1 MREHVKALEDRNP
14 VDQLA
19 CLVLRVLNELAPC
32 TERLLIEQV
41 SGGDPRSQPAQ
52 ASHAHTRELVHSA
65 LLKLKAL
72 ACIEV
77 AEERIAITDRGRQ
90 CLNDLPVFTLRQ
102 RGHSAEARE
111 NKADH
116 RVATDYGKQDAV
128 TSTTKA
134 KAHPCVSSLSQLPAQ
149 LWMRC
154 GALLRVLA
162 TTFRPEYVLRLRRF
176 CQDPLTQVTLAMPPV
191 GKMTVSR
198 AWDTSLYLWRHRVAL
213 VIRSGATTLV
223 HVLVQRA
230 KFLSRA
236 WKPMRLL
243 EETGETKIG
252 ARLLKVAGANGRL
265 LKLAGLDVNRSI
277 NYAGALLL
285 VCGTLSI
292 AGGVVFLASEGANS
306 SSAEEAFL
314 SDKGAGN
321 SRASPI
327 VWLHD
332 GQGRLGRSIFVTR
345 GLAGAAW
352 IEGLA
357 IRGENA
363 SNQTL
368 TGIQGAIKTDSGE
381 EIKLAVNTEGSQGKW
396 VDAQDVPA
404 GSKFL
409 LKSALNPVGTQA
421 GMRADEFL
429 SKYGGMIFRVSY
441 TVAGV
446 QTTLIEY
453 FSTSSLRAQ
462 LANLN

>member
-1 MREHVKALEDRNP
+1 MREDVKALEDRNP

-32 TERLLIEQV
+32 TERLLIAQV
-41 SGGDPRSQPAQ
+41 SGGDPRTQPAQ
-52 ASHAHTRELVHSA
+52 ASHAHTRELIHSA

-77 AEERIAITDRGRQ
+77 AEERIAITEQGRK
-90 CLNDLPVFTLRQ
+90 CLNDLPVVTLRQ
-102 RGHSAEARE
+102 RGRSAEARE
-111 NKADH
+111 SKADH
-116 RVATDYGKQDAV
+116 RFATDYGKQDAV

-134 KAHPCVSSLSQLPAQ
+134 KAHPCVSSLSQLPAR
-149 LWMRC
+149 LWMLC

-162 TTFRPEYVLRLRRF
+162 TTFRPEYALRLKQF
-176 CQDPLTQVTLAMPPV
+176 CQDRLTQVGLAPV
-191 GKMTVSR
+191 GRMTIGR
-198 AWDTSLYLWRHRVAL
+198 AWERSQHKVAPM
-213 VIRSGATTLV
+213 IRSGATTPV
-223 HVLVQRA
+223 HMLVQLA
-230 KFLSRA
+230 KAFRRA
-236 WKPMRLL
+236 WKSMRLF
-243 EETGETKIG
+243 EETGEAKIG
-252 ARLLKVAGANGRL
+252 ARLLLKVAGANGL
-265 LKLAGLDVNRSI
+265 LPDLKLAGFDLSR
-277 NYAGALLL
+277 AGALLL
-285 VCGTLSI
+285 MCGALSI

-306 SSAEEAFL
+306 SRAEEAFL
-314 SDKGAGN
+314 SDKGAES

-352 IEGLA
+352 IEGLE

-368 TGIQGAIKTDSGE
+368 TGLQGAIKTDSGE
-381 EIKLAVNTEGSQGKW
+381 EIKLAVDTEGSQGKW

-409 LKSALNPVGTQA
+409 LKSALNPGGTQA
-421 GMRADEFL
+421 GMPAEEFL
-429 SKYGGMIFRVSY
+429 SKYGGMIFRVSF

-446 QTTLIEY
+446 ETTLIEY
-453 FSTSSLRAQ
+453 FSTSRLRAQ
-462 LANLN
+462 LASLN